1 MKKEEKRTSNKNFL
15 DSWVNAINGIIYA
28 TTTQGNVKKQL
39 IIIVISIILSLFF
52 KLSRIEFL
60 CLVFSVVLII
70 IVEMINTAIETVV
83 DLYTELYHPK
93 AKIAKDV
100 GAGAVVIASI
110 NAVVVMYFLFFD
122 KISTVGMTVLQS
134 LINSPQHLAFTIV
147 ILTVVAI
154 IALKAANI
162 VRKKNNIETKF
173 IPSGTSALAF
183 ACSTAIWL
191 LTKNMTGFTLA
202 LILSVLLA
210 FSKYEKR
217 ERTPGEI
224 VFGAMCGMLVA
235 IAVYALT
242 FLNM

>member
-52 KLSRIEFL
+52 ELSRIEFL

-83 DLYTELYHPK
+83 DLYTELYNPK

-110 NAVVVMYFLFFD
+110 NAVIVMYFLFFD

-147 ILTVVAI
+147 ILTVISA

-162 VRKKNNIETKF
+162 VRKRNNIETKF
-173 IPSGTSALAF
+173 IPSGTSSLAF
-183 ACSTAIWL
+183 ACSTAIWF
-191 LTKNMTGFTLA
+191 LTKSMVGFTLS

-210 FSKYEKR
+210 FSKYEKK
-217 ERTPGEI
+217 ERTSGEI

-235 IAVYALT
+235 TAVYALT